1 MSNERFVLRPGALVV
16 GADESLGWIDALLA
30 IPGNHQISGFVL
42 SEGLLSNRGVLVPIE
57 LVERTADSRI
67 HVRLT
72 ASQLNDMADA
82 QLRDLARSP
91 DERPIGAGRRV
102 VCDDGDAGSL
112 VLVMVEPS
120 SRRMTQ
126 IVVSRDDSPGRYT
139 MVPAA
144 WALEVTDDPIVL
156 DATRQRLDSLPE
168 YRPDDAITDA
178 VSGLLWYR
186 SDIRPPDLHYVRVR
200 TRNGIVELS
209 GMTRTERS
217 RMTIEGLVRG
227 VSGVLGVRNELGT
240 FEALGAA
247 SQALRQ
253 RGVPTMRP
261 VPDASDPTPCA
272 VTAVARSTTAPP
284 DLTEQAP
291 NPGRARAWRG
301 RPGSQPDRRSGGR
314 DGDLG

>member
-16 GADESLGWIDALLA
+16 GPNESLGWIDALLA
-30 IPGNHQISGFVL
+30 VPGSRQISGFVL
-42 SEGLLSNRGVLVPIE
+42 SEGLLFNRGVVVPIE

-82 QLRDLARSP
+82 QLRNVARST
-91 DERPIGAGRRV
+91 DERLIEAGQRV
-102 VCDDGDAGSL
+102 VCRDGDVGSL

-120 SRRMTQ
+120 SHRMTQ
-126 IVVSRDDSPGRYT
+126 IVVSRDDSPGRNT

-156 DATRQRLDSLPE
+156 DATRERLDSLPE

-186 SDIRPPDLHYVRVR
+186 SDIRPADLHHVRVR
-200 TRNGIVELS
+200 TRDGIVELS

-253 RGVPTMRP
+253 RGGPTMRP
-261 VPDASDPTPCA
+261 VPATSDPTPLHRDGSSPVYDGA
-272 VTAVARSTTAPP
+272 ARPDGADAEPGPGAGVARPP
-284 DLTEQAP
+284 RIA
-291 NPGRARAWRG
+291 A
-301 RPGSQPDRRSGGR
+301 
-314 DGDLG
+314 

>member
-16 GADESLGWIDALLA
+16 GPEESLGWIDALLS
-30 IPGNHQISGFVL
+30 IPGSRQISGFVL
-42 SEGLLSNRGVLVPIE
+42 SEGRLSNRGVVVPIE

-156 DATRQRLDSLPE
+156 DATRQRLESLPE

-178 VSGLLWYR
+178 VSSLLWYR
-186 SDIRPPDLHYVRVR
+186 SDIRPPDLHHVKVR
-200 TRNGIVELS
+200 TRDGIVELR
-209 GMTRTERS
+209 GKTRTARARRAIER
-217 RMTIEGLVRG
+217 LVRG
-227 VSGVLGVRNELGT
+227 VNGVLGVHNEIRT

-247 SQALRQ
+247 AQALRQ
-253 RGVPTMRP
+253 RGGPTMLP
-261 VPDASDPTPCA
+261 MPDSSASESEPDAG
-272 VTAVARSTTAPP
+272 VAWPLRIVA
-284 DLTEQAP
+284 
-291 NPGRARAWRG
+291 
-301 RPGSQPDRRSGGR
+301 
-314 DGDLG
+314 